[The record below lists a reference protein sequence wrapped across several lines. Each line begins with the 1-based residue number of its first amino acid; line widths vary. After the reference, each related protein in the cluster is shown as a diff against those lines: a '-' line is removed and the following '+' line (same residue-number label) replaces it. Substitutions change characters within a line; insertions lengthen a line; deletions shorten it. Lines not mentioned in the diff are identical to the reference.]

1 MSEDG
6 QRGPG
11 SSGTA
16 HRGRPGAGQARQ
28 DAGGESPPGDGQD
41 HAGTPR
47 PDALIPAL
55 DEDQLA
61 ALREI
66 GREWDRVSADPH
78 VWRQALPADPS
89 LGEHPEASKVRP
101 ALFTRFV
108 PVAGADGQLPPI
120 QATSVSETP
129 PTPLGRAGQAL
140 KRLVFGPPLDA
151 TAIAVE
157 RMRKLVALPVL
168 SADAPGRTAVI
179 LARQPSP
186 RASPMTLVMCPGTG
200 RPLAG
205 LSRRRGARPP
215 GVLSWAATLPPARRP
230 RRGHRRHRAPPPLPG
245 RWPRPRSP
253 ARRPRRPR
261 PSRHLS
267 RPPSHRARRV
277 CVRCARAA
285 PASWPNCRP

>member
-11 SSGTA
+11 SGGTA

-28 DAGGESPPGDGQD
+28 NAGGESPPGDGQD
-41 HAGTPR
+41 HGGTPR

-55 DEDQLA
+55 DEGQLA

-66 GREWDRVSADPH
+66 GREWDRVSADPQ

-108 PVAGADGQLPPI
+108 PVAGQDGQLPPI

-186 RASPMTLVMCPGTG
+186 RASPVTLVMCPGTPL
-200 RPLAG
+200 RPAVG
-205 LSRRRGARPP
+205 TAPK
-215 GVLSWAATLPPARRP
+215 PPASLAVP
-230 RRGHRRHRAPPPLPG
+230 R
-245 RWPRPRSP
+245 W
-253 ARRPRRPR
+253 
-261 PSRHLS
+261 
-267 RPPSHRARRV
+267 
-277 CVRCARAA
+277 
-285 PASWPNCRP
+285 